1 MVLTMVNV
9 ASSVLVVATS
19 FIWMKELRIG
29 GSSTWLL
36 SFLPL
41 NSSLAMF
48 CINGSLLTSRI
59 LLRLPLM
66 VLLLAR
72 LRSVTTPRPPPTSGL
87 ALSTLHQ
94 LTNRSWAR
102 SGTNSSL
109 LERRNS
115 PRTTPCGGTRI
126 FSRFRPQLAQSV
138 DTLSSSAKL
147 RPCLTS
153 LAFLMKHS
161 SLLRSAPEFTRTTT
175 LQLSRQLPKA
185 VSSGTVVK

>member
-1 MVLTMVNV
+1 MANV

-19 FIWMKELRIG
+19 FIWIQELPIG

-36 SFLPL
+36 SFLPP

-48 CINGSLLTSRI
+48 CINGLLLNSRM
-59 LLRLPLM
+59 LLRLTLT
-66 VLLLAR
+66 VLQPAR
-72 LRSVTTPRPPPTSGL
+72 SRSVTTPRPPLTSGL

-94 LTNRSWAR
+94 LTKQLLAR

-109 LERRNS
+109 LERRRCL
-115 PRTTPCGGTRI
+115 RTTPCGGTRI

-138 DTLSSSAKL
+138 DTLSSSVKL

-153 LAFLMKHS
+153 PAFLMKHS

-185 VSSGTVVK
+185 SSSGTVVK